1 MILFT
6 ALIMEAGDIIIM
18 VGVVVITED
27 MVEVIITIIALGI
40 VRLMCTQA
48 IMVETMEVT
57 IPLTKAK

>member
-1 MILFT
+1 
-6 ALIMEAGDIIIM
+6 MEAGDIIIM

>member
-1 MILFT
+1 
-6 ALIMEAGDIIIM
+6 M

-40 VRLMCTQA
+40 VRFMCTQA